1 MDNTGLIY
9 DKSRNSRSPKAE
21 NHAIN
26 MITRELFLLKMNI
39 SAYL

>member
-21 NHAIN
+21 IHVIN
-26 MITRELFLLKMNI
+26 MLTSGIYVPDLNFYVQL
-39 SAYL
+39 